1 MLWILCSLF
10 STDDENKQLGTLGEE
25 FGIAGD
31 I

>member
-10 STDDENKQLGTLGEE
+10 SPDDENKQLGTLGEE
-25 FGIAGD
+25 LGIAGD